1 METTFD
7 GIIRENKQAGYQEA
21 FIPSENP
28 QNHASNLLELSN
40 GDLLCVWFSGTQEGV
55 SDISVFLSRLNRGE
69 SSWSKPMQ
77 LSFDTT
83 RSEQNPVLFED
94 PDGILWLL
102 YTAQKAGNQDT
113 AFVRYRQSK
122 DKGYTW
128 SEIKPL
134 IEEPGTF
141 IRQPITV
148 LPNGDW
154 VLPIFRCAVQPGE
167 KWVGDHDTSAVKV
180 SHDKGKT
187 WEEVTVPS
195 SVGCVHMCINVLP
208 DGTYVALYRSRWA
221 DHIYR
226 SESKDGINWT
236 EPQALSLPN
245 NNSSI
250 QAASLNDGKLVMV
263 FNNINADDSEQRRAS
278 LYDEIEDDVV
288 TDEER
293 RVLSD
298 VPQNPKGR
306 KAVWGI
312 PRAPMTVAISEDGG
326 KTWPYIRNIQEGDGS
341 CLSNNSVEK
350 KNREL
355 SYPSIKQGKD
365 GKIHVTY
372 TYYRQTIKYVCL
384 TEEWIKGNH

>member
-1 METTFD
+1 MVNAFD
-7 GIIRENKQAGYQEA
+7 GIIRKNEQLGYQEA
-21 FIPSENP
+21 FVPSINP

-40 GDLLCVWFSGTQEGV
+40 GDLLCVFFSGTQEGV
-55 SDISVFLSRLNRGE
+55 SDISIFMSRLNKGMKV
-69 SSWSKPMQ
+69 WSEPIK
-77 LSFDTT
+77 LSADPS

-94 PDGILWLL
+94 PEGVLWLL

-128 SEIKPL
+128 SDIQTL
-134 IEEPGTF
+134 IDEPGTF
-141 IRQPITV
+141 IRQPIMV

-187 WEEVTVPS
+187 WTEVMVPD
-195 SVGCVHMCINVLP
+195 SVGCVHMCVNVLL
-208 DGTYVALYRSRWA
+208 DGRYVALYRSRWA

-226 SESKDGINWT
+226 SESEDGIHWT
-236 EPQALSLPN
+236 APQALSLPN

-250 QAASLNDGKLVMV
+250 QATCLQDGNLAMV
-263 FNNINADDSEQRRAS
+263 FNNISAEDSSERRAS
-278 LYDEIEDDVV
+278 LYDEIEDSAV
-288 TDEER
+288 TDKER
-293 RVLSD
+293 RIMSD
-298 VPQNPKGR
+298 VPQDPKGR

-326 KTWPYIRNIQEGDGS
+326 KTWPYIRNIQEGDGQ

-350 KNREL
+350 KNHEL

-365 GKIHVTY
+365 GKIHITY
-372 TYYRQTIKYVCL
+372 TYYRQTIKYVCVS
-384 TEEWIKGNH
+384 EDWIKNNH